1 LYGGE
6 SVQNIV
12 QVSESVR
19 HVTTALNRLRL
30 ADLSKN
36 NNNLTDVRII
46 DSWGVTA
53 QNYNEVFLNLIKGML
68 PPKYK
73 MVKNEN
79 IQQDLVTVDM
89 LPQCVLFCIT
99 AADLESK
106 SDFCQIIQRY
116 INICVSSDIAPML
129 LITKIDESPSIS
141 KIQRSNLTV
150 SNAPVK
156 PLIDQARSLFG
167 LNENLIIPLSTTEM
181 SLERVLKLIGGYLEL
196 LILPLISQNLE
207 LSSNPPIPMKEFIHN
222 NNNNNNNN
230 KLHNNDNND
239 HNNIDTYSSS
249 ASE

>member
-167 LNENLIIPLSTTEM
+167 LNENLIIPVINYRNESRKSFETDRWVFRALDTAINLAKS
-181 SLERVLKLIGGYLEL
+181 RAVL
-196 LILPLISQNLE
+196 Q
-207 LSSNPPIPMKEFIHN
+207 SSNSNEGI
-222 NNNNNNNN
+222 
-230 KLHNNDNND
+230 
-239 HNNIDTYSSS
+239 YS
-249 ASE
+249 

>member
-141 KIQRSNLTV
+141 IIQRSNLTV

-167 LNENLIIPLSTTEM
+167 LNENLIIPVINYRNESRKSFETDRWVFRALDTAINLAKS
-181 SLERVLKLIGGYLEL
+181 RAVL
-196 LILPLISQNLE
+196 Q
-207 LSSNPPIPMKEFIHN
+207 SSNSNEGI
-222 NNNNNNNN
+222 
-230 KLHNNDNND
+230 
-239 HNNIDTYSSS
+239 YS
-249 ASE
+249 